1 MAVGFSYHFKSKL
14 MQRRMMIGWMVAV
27 LICPAS
33 SLAQSVSKDK
43 RTARF
48 PVSRSTKKT
57 VKQQIMPVDT
67 IAPFSAT
74 GVAPVQA
81 PAPAPRQKAET
92 ATDSVLQ
99 NRLGLQSERFKTTG
113 ILNGNAA
120 MERQLDVP
128 DGIGYRTEGTAAWGN
143 FIFTGAR
150 EREEHPRM
158 LTVQRLDL
166 SGTYQSGRLS
176 LTTGVNVNRYFALGI
191 TTQYGVHGA
200 LTYSFSPNFSL
211 TAFGQYEN
219 RNPWFYMAA
228 FPYVDTSRYGGYL
241 TYRNGSVGTH
251 VGAERY
257 YDPFVRQWEIR
268 PIVTP
273 FVQVSKKFII
283 ELPLGGLL
291 KEGADHLLHVNH
303 RNGPTIMPGR

>member
-1 MAVGFSYHFKSKL
+1 MAVGFSYHYKSKL
-14 MQRRMMIGWMVAV
+14 MQCRMMIGWMVAV
-27 LICPAS
+27 MICPAS
-33 SLAQSVSKDK
+33 SFAQSVSKDK

-48 PVSRSTKKT
+48 SVTRSSKKT
-57 VKQQIMPVDT
+57 ALQQSLSVDT
-67 IAPFSAT
+67 IAPFTTGGVVSVHASAS
-74 GVAPVQA
+74 AIQ
-81 PAPAPRQKAET
+81 QKAET
-92 ATDSVLQ
+92 ITDSALQ
-99 NRLGLQSERFKTTG
+99 DRLGLQSEQLRTTG

-128 DGIGYRTEGTAAWGN
+128 NGIGYRTEGAATLGN
-143 FIFTGAR
+143 IVFTGVR
-150 EREEHPRM
+150 EREEHPQM

-166 SGTYQSGRLS
+166 SGTYQTGSLS

-191 TTQYGVHGA
+191 TTQYGIHGA

-211 TAFGQYEN
+211 TAFGVYEN

-228 FPYVDTSRYGGYL
+228 FPDVDTSRYGGYL
-241 TYRNGSVGTH
+241 TYRNGGFGTH

-257 YDPFVRQWEIR
+257 YDPFVRQWEFR

-273 FVQVSKKFII
+273 FIQVSKKFII

-291 KEGADHLLHVNH
+291 KEGAERLLHVNH
-303 RNGPTIMPGR
+303 RNGPMIMPSR